1 MHAEAGL
8 LGIKH
13 SELLD
18 SLAFMSK
25 PIDETIPSF
34 SMNIRLDEIPIHKF
48 SIFPFQLSFNW
59 KFIYFSLVLLK
70 ESTQFGISQCAFTS
84 FKPPFSLL
92 QGYASVIWSATQNIY
107 LLPRSQFPAA
117 TYKRSPKESLI
128 EIPSCMRS
136 RPFFFHVPAKQIT
149 RVNIPAG
156 PVCLSASD
164 TPLRLTQTHP
174 FPPLLI

>member
-1 MHAEAGL
+1 MENMHAEVRL

-18 SLAFMSK
+18 SLAFTSK

-59 KFIYFSLVLLK
+59 KFICFSLVLLK

-84 FKPPFSLL
+84 FKPPSVSHKDMQVLYGVQPKTFTYFQGHSFQQQHTNGRLKNLL
-92 QGYASVIWSATQNIY
+92 
-107 LLPRSQFPAA
+107 LKFLP
-117 TYKRSPKESLI
+117 
-128 EIPSCMRS
+128 
-136 RPFFFHVPAKQIT
+136 V
-149 RVNIPAG
+149 
-156 PVCLSASD
+156 
-164 TPLRLTQTHP
+164 
-174 FPPLLI
+174 

>member
-1 MHAEAGL
+1 MHAEVRL

-13 SELLD
+13 SKLLD
-18 SLAFMSK
+18 SLAFTSK

-59 KFIYFSLVLLK
+59 KFICFSLVLLK

-92 QGYASVIWSATQNIY
+92 QGYVGIIRNANQNIY
-107 LLPRSQFPAA
+107 LLPRSQYPAA
-117 TYKRSPKESLI
+117 TYKQLLKEFLI
-128 EIPSCMRS
+128 ETPSCIS
-136 RPFFFHVPAKQIT
+136 FYPFFFPCKI
-149 RVNIPAG
+149 NNSYKYPG
-156 PVCLSASD
+156 PVLFSASD
-164 TPLRLTQTHP
+164 IPLGLRQTRP
-174 FPPLLI
+174 FPP

>member
-1 MHAEAGL
+1 MHAEVRL

-18 SLAFMSK
+18 SLAFTSK
-25 PIDETIPSF
+25 PIDETTPSF

-59 KFIYFSLVLLK
+59 KFICFSLVLLK
-70 ESTQFGISQCAFTS
+70 ESTQFGISQCAFKS
-84 FKPPFSLL
+84 FKLPFSLL

-128 EIPSCMRS
+128 EIPSCMSS
-136 RPFFFHVPAKQIT
+136 RPFFHVPAKQIT

>member
-1 MHAEAGL
+1 MENTHAEVRL

-18 SLAFMSK
+18 SLAFTSK

-59 KFIYFSLVLLK
+59 KFICFSLVLLK
-70 ESTQFGISQCAFTS
+70 ESTRFGISQCAFTS

-128 EIPSCMRS
+128 EIPSCMSS
-136 RPFFFHVPAKQIT
+136 RPFFSCPCKT
-149 RVNIPAG
+149 NNSCKYPG
-156 PVCLSASD
+156 GSSLP
-164 TPLRLTQTHP
+164 
-174 FPPLLI
+174 